1 MHKQQKINKKIALI
15 GMMGSGKSTIG
26 YILSKKLN
34 LRFVDID
41 KKIENS
47 ENNSIL
53 EIFETKGEEYFR
65 KIEEKITI
73 REFNKNEEAVIS
85 IGGGSFLNK
94 KTRNT
99 ILKKSISFWLNWKS
113 ETIIER
119 IKNSKKRP
127 IANKL
132 DVYEIKELINFRAKT
147 YVKSNFK
154 INCEN
159 LSKNQIVKKILNIY
173 ENKKNKSKNETTQI
187 FNNYW
192 QKFN

>member
-1 MHKQQKINKKIALI
+1 
-15 GMMGSGKSTIG
+15 MMGSGKSTIG

-173 ENKKNKSKNETTQI
+173 EN
-187 FNNYW
+187 
-192 QKFN
+192 